1 MKSIGFF
8 ACSNGLGH
16 YKRIS
21 EIASLLSNDFDIT
34 IYATWF
40 QMFHL
45 GGAKNCRHVQQH
57 THNIR
62 WDKTLSESKVDYKS
76 YRGCLEDHKKD
87 LRRHDYVI
95 SDNIIGI
102 LDYRPDAI
110 IIGSFLW
117 KDVFYNKFGDNRISD
132 IDRTLLREYVP
143 PIITNKYVET
153 GTLKE
158 YTNKIQFGFGCKSKP
173 YKQFKIDECVTL
185 KPSLNYLD
193 SYSNFFDNLKI
204 KTTEDFSKTSNVALM
219 CRPGLGIITHCVEH
233 SIPLIALYD
242 ENDSSEIVELAD
254 KVVDLSIGF
263 KQNVNEEFNYN
274 RYSLLKDNSI
284 YMYKHLDKDGYKKI
298 AGYLKTKL

>member
-8 ACSNGLGH
+8 ACSNGFGH

-40 QMFHL
+40 QMYNL
-45 GGAKNCRHVQQH
+45 GGVKNCRHVQQH

-62 WDKTLSESKVDYKS
+62 WDQTLSESKIDYKS

-87 LRRHDYVI
+87 LRRHDYII

-117 KDVFYNKFGDNRISD
+117 KDVLYNKFGDNRISD

-173 YKQFKIDECVTL
+173 YKQFKIDETSFEPQTSPKGKRFRLSEVSRGDDSWIYRF
-185 KPSLNYLD
+185 KYLD
-193 SYSNFFDNLKI
+193 EDGFFLVETKYNKSKVI
-204 KTTEDFSKTSNVALM
+204 KN
-219 CRPGLGIITHCVEH
+219 
-233 SIPLIALYD
+233 
-242 ENDSSEIVELAD
+242 NEL
-254 KVVDLSIGF
+254 
-263 KQNVNEEFNYN
+263 
-274 RYSLLKDNSI
+274 
-284 YMYKHLDKDGYKKI
+284 
-298 AGYLKTKL
+298 